1 MADGRRIPR
10 LLKAA
15 PLFVLA
21 LENVAIFFR
30 HYFEGWG
37 FPWDFVGSYYAAT
50 AYWTEAIRHGSLA
63 LWMPYQS
70 MGYPFP
76 INLQTGLWYAP
87 VWVFPLLRIPYT
99 LHAAVVL
106 QALHVLAGAIG
117 MYVLLRLAIGSR
129 REALL
134 GAFAFQ
140 LVGGFYS
147 NAEHVDIVR
156 SFACLPWLL
165 ACLVPPRRG
174 ERALPGRLFA
184 LPLAVGALAT
194 GGYPGNLVATLFS
207 LGILVLLQVLARR
220 FATPAI
226 VWSCSGAAAVALG
239 LAMAAIHLG
248 PAWIYRA
255 ELARYHATDHLQR
268 ASLGYEHLPGLVM
281 ENLGMP
287 GDISMSS
294 TFVGFAVLAGVA
306 FLNRRALARLWP
318 YGGLL
323 LLAVVMAAGD
333 HAPLHPLLRTLIP
346 PLAYSR
352 FPSSDYRGI
361 AAVLLILLGAAG
373 WRELR
378 RRPPGITEFL
388 LRLLPLA
395 LFSAW
400 AIARVE
406 RAVPFW
412 PAAGLAVICFAL
424 VVAALLLWRS
434 RRVPLAATCVLLAVL
449 SLDAGRVLSRM
460 ETWAVPDL
468 IGMCRVYYP
477 TPARMH
483 DAGVVVAPE
492 LFSAPGS
499 PRPPRSNGEGG
510 YRASGYLAGT
520 YDLDD
525 FGGPTLAA
533 REAITRNPEMLEFMR
548 REWTPVL
555 LDAPA
560 QASAGTVDVPQL
572 EARLAGARPDSR
584 VEQRSYGADSIEYR
598 VRLERPA
605 LLVEN
610 ETFFPGWSGRLE
622 QPPEIAAVRVNGVFR
637 GWLLPAG
644 DYAMEARF
652 RMPGLSALATV
663 TMAAWLAWVILCAVR
678 FRSSL
683 ATLRPART

>member
-1 MADGRRIPR
+1 
-10 LLKAA
+10 
-15 PLFVLA
+15 
-21 LENVAIFFR
+21 
-30 HYFEGWG
+30 
-37 FPWDFVGSYYAAT
+37 
-50 AYWTEAIRHGSLA
+50 
-63 LWMPYQS
+63 
-70 MGYPFP
+70 
-76 INLQTGLWYAP
+76 
-87 VWVFPLLRIPYT
+87 
-99 LHAAVVL
+99 
-106 QALHVLAGAIG
+106 
-117 MYVLLRLAIGSR
+117 MYVFLRLSIGSR

-140 LVGGFYS
+140 LFGGFYS

-174 ERALPGRLFA
+174 EPATPGRLFA
-184 LPLAVGALAT
+184 LPLAVGALAA

-207 LGILVLLQVLARR
+207 LGVLVPLQLLRRR
-220 FATPAI
+220 FARSAVI
-226 VWSCSGAAAVALG
+226 WAFGAAAAVALG
-239 LAMAAIHLG
+239 LAMSAIHLG

-255 ELARYHATDHLQR
+255 ELVRYYATGHLQR

-281 ENLGMP
+281 ENRGMP

-294 TFVGFAVLAGVA
+294 TFVGFAVLAGIA
-306 FLNRRALARLWP
+306 FLDRRALRRLWP
-318 YGGLL
+318 YLGLL
-323 LLAVVMAAGD
+323 LLSMVMAAGD
-333 HAPLHPLLRTLIP
+333 RAPLHPFLRGLIP

-373 WRELR
+373 WRALR
-378 RRPPGITEFL
+378 RRPPRIREFL

-406 RAVPFW
+406 RAIPFW
-412 PAAGLAVICFAL
+412 PAAGLALVCFVL
-424 VVAALLLWRS
+424 VVAAFLLWRS
-434 RRVPLAATCVLLAVL
+434 RSAPRTATCVLLAVI

-468 IGMCRVYYP
+468 MGMSRLYYP

-483 DAGVVVAPE
+483 DRGVVAAPE
-492 LFSAPGS
+492 IFSASRP
-499 PRPPRSNGEGG
+499 PRPPRSAGEGG

-520 YDLDD
+520 YNLDD
-525 FGGPTLAA
+525 YGGSSLAA
-533 REAITRNPEMLEFMR
+533 RDTITRNPIMLEFMR

-560 QASAGTVDVPQL
+560 VVSAGAADVGGL
-572 EARLAGARPDSR
+572 EGILAAAGPDSR
-584 VEQRSYGADSIEYR
+584 IEQRSYGADTIEYG
-598 VRLERPA
+598 VRLEKPA

-622 QPPEIAAVRVNGVFR
+622 RSSGSLEIAALRVNGVFR
-637 GWLLPAG
+637 GWPLPAG

-652 RMPGLSALATV
+652 RLPGLRGLAIV
-663 TMAAWLAWVILCAVR
+663 TLLAWLVWAILCAVR
-678 FRSSL
+678 IQRRL
-683 ATLRPART
+683 ADLRPARV